1 MKSVYGV
8 NIMARHRQHSL
19 GEMISS
25 LTFFGCAIYL
35 VVSAA
40 DWQDQGHNTRAVLS
54 CLAALMCFLGSI
66 RFQVAQ
72 WVAALAS
79 LRKKTNDKS

>member
-1 MKSVYGV
+1 
-8 NIMARHRQHSL
+8 MARHRQHSL

-40 DWQDQGHNTRAVLS
+40 DWQDQGIIPARYCHAWPR
-54 CLAALMCFLGSI
+54 
-66 RFQVAQ
+66 
-72 WVAALAS
+72 
-79 LRKKTNDKS
+79 

>member
-1 MKSVYGV
+1 
-8 NIMARHRQHSL
+8 MARHRQHSL

-40 DWQDQGHNTRAVLS
+40 DWQDQGDNTRALLS

-72 WVAALAS
+72 WIGGVS
-79 LRKKTNDKS
+79 ITTEKDK